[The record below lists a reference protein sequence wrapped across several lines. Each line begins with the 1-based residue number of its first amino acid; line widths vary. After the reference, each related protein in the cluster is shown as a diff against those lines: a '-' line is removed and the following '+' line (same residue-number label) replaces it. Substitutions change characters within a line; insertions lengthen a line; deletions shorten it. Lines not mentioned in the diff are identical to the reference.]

1 MKQINWGI
9 IGTGDVTEVKS
20 GPAFNKI
27 AGSKLVAVMRR
38 DAEKAADYARRHGVH
53 TWYSDAQQLI
63 NDPQV
68 NAVYIATPP
77 SSHAEYTKL
86 AAAAGK
92 PVYVEKPMAM
102 NYEECTRMIEAC
114 EEANVPLFVAY
125 YRRCLPNF
133 VKIKELL
140 NNGTIGEIRCVNIRL
155 FFPPPAITNGQIPW
169 RINPSISGGGIFYD
183 LAPHQLDLLDYWF
196 GPITAAT
203 GMAANQSGVY
213 AAEDIVSAIFSFSN
227 GVLGTGLWCF
237 TVDKSQQ
244 TDQGEIIG
252 SKGRITFS
260 FFDLAVP
267 VRVET
272 GSQTDELT
280 FTMPVNVQ
288 HPLIQTIV
296 EELQGTGKCPS
307 TGVSGARTAKVMDD
321 IMGEW
326 YKQQKR
332 EI

>member
-20 GPAFNKI
+20 GPAFNKV
-27 AGSKLVAVMRR
+27 AGSRLVAVMRR
-38 DAEKAADYARRHGVH
+38 DAEKAADYARRHGVPV
-53 TWYSDAQQLI
+53 WYSDAHQLI
-63 NDPQV
+63 HDPQV
-68 NAVYIATPP
+68 NAIYIATPP

-102 NYEECTRMIEAC
+102 RYEECQEMIEAC
-114 EEANVPLFVAY
+114 RQANVPLFVAF

-140 NNGTIGEIRCVNIRL
+140 HTGTIGDIRCVNIRL
-155 FFPPPAITNGQIPW
+155 FFPPPAVTNGQIPW
-169 RINPSISGGGIFYD
+169 RIDPAVSGGGLFYD

-196 GPITAAT
+196 GPVTSAK
-203 GMAANQSGVY
+203 GLAANQTGAY
-213 AAEDIVSAIFSFSN
+213 AAEDMVSATFSFAN
-227 GVLGTGLWCF
+227 RVLGTGIWCF

-260 FFDLAVP
+260 FFDLAAP
-267 VRVET
+267 VRVQT
-272 GSQTDELT
+272 GSKTDELT

-321 IMGEW
+321 IMEEW
-326 YKQQKR
+326 NKQQKR
-332 EI
+332 GI